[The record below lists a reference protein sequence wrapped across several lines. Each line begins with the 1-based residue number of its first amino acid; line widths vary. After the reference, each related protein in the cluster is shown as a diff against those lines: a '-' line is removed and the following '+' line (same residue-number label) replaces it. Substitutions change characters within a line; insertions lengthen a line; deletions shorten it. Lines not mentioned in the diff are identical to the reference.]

1 MKLALATVL
10 ILSLPAAQAA
20 ELGAPSGAPL
30 ASGKPAGVRQARLVS
45 QTGIFLVGGAALI
58 GIAAALATANND
70 NSAAPPSTAI
80 STTSTN
86 S

>member
-1 MKLALATVL
+1 MKSALAIGL
-10 ILSLPAAQAA
+10 LLSLSAAQAA

-45 QTGIFLVGGAALI
+45 QTGVLLVGGAALI
-58 GIAAALATANND
+58 GVAAALAAANND
-70 NSAAPPSTAI
+70 NSASAPSTAI

-86 S
+86 P